1 MNSNTSNIP
10 NTKDKVNKILMVTA
24 FPTYGAGSGVQVTA
38 LAKSYQ
44 KEGKDVAIIT
54 GNNRTEFDKIP
65 GVKYHMVP
73 FTSEEEKPE
82 KIPGQC
88 DFNYLMF
95 TTHTEITANFWNANL
110 EQIKEYELAFKKAIN
125 EEVKEFKPDVIHG
138 QHNWISTAIATETG
152 VPTVVTIH
160 GTDLMGFERS
170 KKELAKVRQELKN
183 AKDPKEIQR
192 LKDEET
198 KYNKNI

>member
-73 FTSEEEKPE
+73 FTSEEEKGWGYG
-82 KIPGQC
+82 KQV
-88 DFNYLMF
+88 
-95 TTHTEITANFWNANL
+95 ANEDEFIQRFELLTKN
-110 EQIKEYELAFKKAIN
+110 IKEIPYISGYCYTQLTDVQQEIN
-125 EEVKEFKPDVIHG
+125 GLVDENRNSKF
-138 QHNWISTAIATETG
+138 
-152 VPTVVTIH
+152 
-160 GTDLMGFERS
+160 S
-170 KKELAKVRQELKN
+170 KKVEDKI
-183 AKDPKEIQR
+183 KEV
-192 LKDEET
+192 
-198 KYNKNI
+198 N